1 MIQCLLLC
9 ETDPKTRLF
18 NFERN
23 CDEQVHPSGRVIH
36 KGVNPDI
43 DSYSAFFD
51 NAKLGKTNLEELI
64 RKEVVFFGENFF
76 SPFSSSKGCTDA
88 YVCGIATDVCVGRSL
103 LNQPRFE
110 MSLSP
115 KLENALNLE

>member
-1 MIQCLLLC
+1 MIQCPLLC
-9 ETDPKTRLF
+9 ETDPKTRLL
-18 NFERN
+18 NSERN

-64 RKEVVFFGENFF
+64 RKEVFFL
-76 SPFSSSKGCTDA
+76 
-88 YVCGIATDVCVGRSL
+88 GRISFHLSL
-103 LNQPRFE
+103 LPRVAPMPMFVALPPTCALVG
-110 MSLSP
+110 LS
-115 KLENALNLE
+115 